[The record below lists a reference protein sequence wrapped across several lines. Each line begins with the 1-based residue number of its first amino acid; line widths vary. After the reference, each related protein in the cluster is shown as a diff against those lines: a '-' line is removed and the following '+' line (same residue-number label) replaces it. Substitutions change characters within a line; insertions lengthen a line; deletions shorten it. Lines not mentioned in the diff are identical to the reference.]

1 MTLATKPDAA
11 IVDGKLVLYVG
22 GQYLQLPPDVSPDYV
37 RKLQGLDAKL
47 QRQVKRQKR
56 EAAKRG

>member
-1 MTLATKPDAA
+1 MTLAHKPDAA

-22 GQYLQLPPDVSPDYV
+22 GQYLQLPPDVSQTYV

-47 QRQVKRQKR
+47 QRQVRRQKR